1 MAVRGYVLIETDVG
15 KAKSVGAAIGQFTY
29 PGARVS
35 VVDTVTGPYDVIV
48 QLEAED
54 LDALGERYHGGRPEG
69 AGRAADDDMPGGA
82 AGVGRRGAGRQV
94 RRPGLKRQGAKSA
107 KGHARAQ
114 LSRTSVSRY
123 EAAPG
128 WWE

>member
-54 LDALGERYHGGRPEG
+54 LDALGNAISE
-69 AGRAADDDMPGGA
+69 AVQKVPGVQRTTTCLA
-82 AGVGRRGAGRQV
+82 V
-94 RRPGLKRQGAKSA
+94 RLA
-107 KGHARAQ
+107 
-114 LSRTSVSRY
+114 
-123 EAAPG
+123 
-128 WWE
+128 